1 MQTIHAVTGEKGG
14 GGKSFFAK
22 AMVQFALDRKYPF
35 TLIETDRS
43 NPDVANVYPKISKYA
58 IFTEDE
64 AEQYK
69 ADPIFEYATEGNVI
83 VSLPSQ
89 VHRAMTKWIER
100 NNLLEIAP
108 QYKVQFY
115 NWFVCT
121 GRYDSVKLLENS
133 LKYYQ
138 NRMPHVLVRNWGFC
152 DDWSH
157 LETQKELQKLLKQYQ
172 VKIIDFPKLELRE
185 TFLID
190 QHRLNFEQ
198 ARKSTRF
205 SILGR
210 QRIKNFLSACYEA
223 IDSVEVWHES

>member
-1 MQTIHAVTGEKGG
+1 MGKIHLVTGEKGG
-14 GGKSFFAK
+14 GGKSFYAK
-22 AMVQFALDRKYPF
+22 AMVQYALDCKHPF
-35 TLIETDRS
+35 TLIETDRL
-43 NPDVANVYPKISKYA
+43 NPDVSNVYPKIAKFA

-133 LKYYQ
+133 LNCYQ
-138 NRMPHVLVRNWGFC
+138 DRMPHVLVRNWGFC

-157 LETQKELQKLLKQYQ
+157 LEGQKELQRLLKKYK

-190 QHRLNFEQ
+190 QYRLNFDQ

-210 QRIKNFLSACYEA
+210 QRIKNFLSASYEA
-223 IDSVEVWHES
+223 IETVGVWNES